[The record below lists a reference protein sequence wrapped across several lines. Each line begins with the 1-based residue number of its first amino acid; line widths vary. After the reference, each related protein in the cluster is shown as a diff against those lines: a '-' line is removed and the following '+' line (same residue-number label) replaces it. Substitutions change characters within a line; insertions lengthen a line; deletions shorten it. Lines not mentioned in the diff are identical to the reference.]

1 MATAELKENS
11 KTPNINFI
19 GIQKQITSI
28 IKDIQNHQKKHRL
41 HKFVSSKSENP
52 HVDGRILQALAPENK
67 EVVKLIKNLSLIHI

>member
-28 IKDIQNHQKKHRL
+28 CLLYTSPSPRD
-41 HKFVSSKSENP
+41 
-52 HVDGRILQALAPENK
+52 
-67 EVVKLIKNLSLIHI
+67 